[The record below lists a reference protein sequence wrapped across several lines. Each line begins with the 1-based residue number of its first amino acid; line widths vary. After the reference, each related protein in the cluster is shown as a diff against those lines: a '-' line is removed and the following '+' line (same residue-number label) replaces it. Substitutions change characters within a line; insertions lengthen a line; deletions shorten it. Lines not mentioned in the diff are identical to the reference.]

1 LPVAATMSIRLTIRD
16 EMAQVAREHG
26 TNLIPVGDDIL
37 LVESGLDSLSIAVL
51 IARLE
56 NHLGIDPFRTS
67 EDGQLPATI
76 GDFVRVYEALLSGG
90 DGSRDKP
97 NKG

>member
-1 LPVAATMSIRLTIRD
+1 
-16 EMAQVAREHG
+16 MAQVAREHG
-26 TNLIPVGDDIL
+26 TSLISLDDDIPL
-37 LVESGLDSLSIAVL
+37 PESGLDSLGIAVL

-56 NHLGIDPFRTS
+56 DHLGIDPFRTS
-67 EDGQLPATI
+67 EDGHLPATI
-76 GDFVRVYEALLSGG
+76 GDFVRAYEALLSGG